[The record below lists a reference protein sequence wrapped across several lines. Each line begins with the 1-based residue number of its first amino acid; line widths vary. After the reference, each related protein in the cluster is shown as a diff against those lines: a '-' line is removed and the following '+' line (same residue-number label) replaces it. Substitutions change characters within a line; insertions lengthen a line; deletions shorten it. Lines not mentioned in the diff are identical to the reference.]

1 MRLRNKPWAEEK
13 MKDYPQYVPLE
24 PEIYKGNWQSR
35 FKSCQPIHIEIGS
48 GKGQF
53 IIRMAKANPHIN
65 FIAVE
70 IQTSVAI
77 SILELQ
83 LDAKLANLQILN
95 DNGRDLDNF
104 FDKGEISRIYLNFSD
119 PWPKSRH
126 EKRRLTS
133 QSFLDLYRELLTS
146 EGEIHF
152 KTDNQGLF
160 EYSLASLSQNGYRLR
175 QVWLD
180 LHTSEF
186 NDNILTEY
194 EERFSSQG
202 HPIYRLEAYLP
213 PLTH

>member
-53 IIRMAKANPHIN
+53 IIGMAKANPHIN

-119 PWPKSRH
+119 PWPKNRH
-126 EKRRLTS
+126 AKRRLTHRN
-133 QSFLDLYRELLTS
+133 FLKKYQHVLKDDACLD
-146 EGEIHF
+146 F
-152 KTDNQGLF
+152 KTDNRSLF
-160 EYSLASLSQNGYRLR
+160 EFSLMEFSAYQMDLLDLS
-175 QVWLD
+175 LD
-180 LHTSEF
+180 LHADESRF
-186 NDNILTEY
+186 NIQTEY

-202 HPIYRLEAYLP
+202 QVIYYAQASFN
-213 PLTH
+213 